1 MVEMKKDVLYP
12 LFYMLVTL
20 TLILQV
26 AAATIKRMFS
36 AMNIIKNWLYNRI
49 GDQWINDCLVTYID
63 KDIFKTIECEEIML
77 RFQNMKNRWEQLSKL
92 K

>member
-1 MVEMKKDVLYP
+1 MVEMKNDVLCP

-26 AAATIKRMFS
+26 AAATIEKMFS

>member
-1 MVEMKKDVLYP
+1 MVEMKNDVLCP

-36 AMNIIKNWLYNRI
+36 AMNIIKN
-49 GDQWINDCLVTYID
+49 
-63 KDIFKTIECEEIML
+63 
-77 RFQNMKNRWEQLSKL
+77 
-92 K
+92 

>member
-1 MVEMKKDVLYP
+1 MKNDVLCP

-36 AMNIIKNWLYNRI
+36 AMNIIKNRLRNQIR
-49 GDQWINDCLVTYID
+49 DQWMNDCLVTFIE
-63 KDIFKTIECEEIML
+63 KDIFKTIKCEEIMQ
-77 RFQNMKNRWEQLSKL
+77 RF
-92 K
+92 